1 MKENPKRMKSD
12 KYCLFHK
19 DYGHNTKDCLH
30 LKEEIKKL
38 IQRGYLKEYV
48 DRSNK
53 PQEAQGLP
61 GGGEGVKREATQN
74 KPNQDNLPT
83 TEVIPVISGGPI
95 GGDSAKKR
103 KTTLRASKNITHD
116 PFRPELMMNEESQ
129 GKQEIVFGSQNLDAN
144 NDTVV
149 ISATIANFW
158 VKKVL
163 VDNSGSS
170 TDIIFYKALS
180 QMGINNARLTRV
192 NTPLKS
198 FSGNIVEPVG
208 EVILLMSLGSYLRRV
223 TKMVKVFCRKRS
235 FRIEHHISKAKP
247 KFLPSNSLNVPLE
260 AEISNL

>member
-1 MKENPKRMKSD
+1 MS
-12 KYCLFHK
+12 FHK
-19 DYGHNTKDCLH
+19 DCGHNTEDCLH

-61 GGGEGVKREATQN
+61 GGGGVKREATQN

-83 TEVIPVISGGPI
+83 TEVIGVIYGGPI

-103 KTTLRASKNITHD
+103 KTTLRASKNNTHD
-116 PFRPELMMNEESQ
+116 PFGPELMMNEESQ
-129 GKQEIVFGSQNLDAN
+129 GKQEIVFGNQNLDAN
-144 NDTVV
+144 NDAVV

-170 TDIIFYKALS
+170 TDIIFYKAFS
-180 QMGINNARLTRV
+180 QMGINNAGLTWV
-192 NTPLKS
+192 NTP
-198 FSGNIVEPVG
+198 
-208 EVILLMSLGSYLRRV
+208 
-223 TKMVKVFCRKRS
+223 
-235 FRIEHHISKAKP
+235 
-247 KFLPSNSLNVPLE
+247 
-260 AEISNL
+260 